1 VHANRTPRQFK
12 EKFHRLAGGAVLRI
26 VEVNAGPFGHHALA
40 PVRVCSE
47 QRLKMAVPDILGVDL
62 EISPRGTLTER
73 MLGGLCYHRLHV
85 DAPFLAILALR
96 RHSTVRQRDP
106 KAPNI
111 RYMPR

>member
-1 VHANRTPRQFK
+1 MQTGPLRQFK

-40 PVRVCSE
+40 AVRVCSE

-73 MLGGLCYHRLHV
+73 T
-85 DAPFLAILALR
+85 LAAGNR
-96 RHSTVRQRDP
+96 TETPYNERSRVRY
-106 KAPNI
+106 NF
-111 RYMPR
+111 